1 MNSPEILKSPSNQG
15 NLSWYAPDFCVSS
28 TFKFSCW
35 KIERMPVLCRHT
47 HTFMCMYTYISQWK
61 RVHVYTHIYT
71 NTHKA
76 YEWKLPP
83 LKIFFFFLHLK
94 YKNITKSIIKNVM
107 EPYTVNA
114 SMSQSFSY
122 FISSLKGFHSTTG
135 ILYCLILTLTLQRKL
150 QVQTFAPV
158 QLIYQKD
165 MDPCLLMKLRC

>member
-1 MNSPEILKSPSNQG
+1 MHLISVSVLHLSFPVEKLKG
-15 NLSWYAPDFCVSS
+15 C
-28 TFKFSCW
+28 
-35 KIERMPVLCRHT
+35 LCCADTHT
-47 HTFMCMYTYISQWK
+47 HLCACTLIYHSKSVCMYIHIFIQTHTK
-61 RVHVYTHIYT
+61 RMNENYHHWRYS
-71 NTHKA
+71 
-76 YEWKLPP
+76 
-83 LKIFFFFLHLK
+83 FFFLHLK

-150 QVQTFAPV
+150 QVQTLAPV